1 MAEASAEA
9 DVIMILAPD
18 QYQRT
23 IWANDIEPNIKPG
36 AAVAFAH
43 GFNIHYGY
51 IKPTEDHPVFMV
63 APKGPGHIEW
73 RDRTPRRKA
82 SEAGIYPNI
91 RTISNGVI
99 TIAIFTCQVQ
109 VTVAS
114 LNADWTH
121 NGVTRASI
129 RFFITFN
136 SAGERIRRVVILT
149 KQAEARLC
157 LSVKRDPHYG

>member
-1 MAEASAEA
+1 MVVGLRPTSKSVDFAKEQGLEVKSVAEASAEA

-63 APKGPGHIEW
+63 APKA
-73 RDRTPRRKA
+73 RATSFVVSTLLA
-82 SEAGIYPNI
+82 
-91 RTISNGVI
+91 
-99 TIAIFTCQVQ
+99 
-109 VTVAS
+109 VAS
-114 LNADWTH
+114 RSSWP
-121 NGVTRASI
+121 S
-129 RFFITFN
+129 
-136 SAGERIRRVVILT
+136 SRIRAVT
-149 KQAEARLC
+149 AG
-157 LSVKRDPHYG
+157 P